1 MRHTTRPTGTI
12 PSTNRTRGAIC
23 AASATP
29 CTTTVRGLA
38 SEVLL
43 TPAKDPVPRECVASL
58 DSVEQ
63 VSVAVLV
70 QRVGR
75 VSDDRMRMLSAALAV
90 AVDC

>member
-1 MRHTTRPTGTI
+1 M
-12 PSTNRTRGAIC
+12 
-23 AASATP
+23 
-29 CTTTVRGLA
+29 
-38 SEVLL
+38 
-43 TPAKDPVPRECVASL
+43 PRECVASL

-63 VSVAVLV
+63 VSVGVLV

>member
-1 MRHTTRPTGTI
+1 MLSRDR
-12 PSTNRTRGAIC
+12 AIHGRRL
-23 AASATP
+23 ALVAP

-75 VSDDRMRMLSAALAV
+75 VSDDRMRMLCAALAV